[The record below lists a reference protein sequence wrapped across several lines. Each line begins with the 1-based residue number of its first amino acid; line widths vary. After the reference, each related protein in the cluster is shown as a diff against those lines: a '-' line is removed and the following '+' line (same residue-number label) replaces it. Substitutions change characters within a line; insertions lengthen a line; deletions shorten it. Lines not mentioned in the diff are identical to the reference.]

1 MEPFLW
7 EFGAARLTNE
17 WMDGWM
23 RLVWLYLLG
32 LVLVR
37 SGLIVLVFKVCIDMP
52 TACHF
57 T

>member
-1 MEPFLW
+1 MN
-7 EFGAARLTNE
+7 G

-52 TACHF
+52 TAGDF